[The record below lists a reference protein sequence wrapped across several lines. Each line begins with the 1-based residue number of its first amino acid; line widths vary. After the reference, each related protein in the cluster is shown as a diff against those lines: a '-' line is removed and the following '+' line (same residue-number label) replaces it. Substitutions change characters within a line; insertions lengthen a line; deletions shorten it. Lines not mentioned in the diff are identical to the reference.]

1 MLLQF
6 AGGSAEA
13 AQAAE
18 AADVD
23 ALDIAE
29 RFKDLLRLCIK
40 ATLHA
45 YKVTDDDL
53 DRLRSS
59 GLDHAEILEGVFVA
73 CAFNMVDRLADT
85 LGLYELGQLNE
96 A

>member
-23 ALDIAE
+23 ALDIDD
-29 RFKDLLRLCIK
+29 RFKDLLHVCIK
-40 ATLHA
+40 TTLYA

-53 DRLRSS
+53 DRLRSA
-59 GLDHAEILEGVFVA
+59 GLDDAEILEGVLVA

-85 LGLYELGQLNE
+85 LGLYDLGQLNE
-96 A
+96 V

>member
-23 ALDIAE
+23 ALEIDD

-40 ATLHA
+40 TTLHA
-45 YKVTDDDL
+45 YRITDDDL
-53 DRLRSS
+53 DRLRSA
-59 GLDHAEILEGVFVA
+59 GLDQAEILEGVFVA

-96 A
+96 G

>member
-23 ALDIAE
+23 ALEIDD
-29 RFKDLLRLCIK
+29 RFKDLLRVCIK

-45 YKVTDDDL
+45 YKITDDDL
-53 DRLRSS
+53 DRLRSA
-59 GLDHAEILEGVFVA
+59 GLDQAEILEGVFVA